1 MASPRASASSPW
13 SASTGARSAAG
24 VDGVAASA
32 ASSAA
37 SRVAAPSRSRSRI
50 RAAKG
55 GDPFYAARAG
65 FELAKLRTTED
76 PVAARRL
83 AVAAQAELA
92 LVRRRDPGFTAEV
105 DGWLE
110 AHP

>member
-1 MASPRASASSPW
+1 MTEAPEDHPDRVQLLADRGTALSRLGRAAEATPLLER
-13 SASTGARSAAG
+13 ALEL
-24 VDGVAASA
+24 
-32 ASSAA
+32 
-37 SRVAAPSRSRSRI
+37 

-76 PVAARRL
+76 PLAARRL